1 MNNKMTWLA
10 TAFAAALLTTVA
22 TVPLKYAAAQN
33 TAMPQTEER
42 MTEGMIKAKLDQWKA
57 EHPEF
62 VPVLEKV
69 QSMNA
74 TQTLRALVGT
84 HVLERILEAHA
95 MNILIQKV
103 AGAMRN
109 AIG

>member
-1 MNNKMTWLA
+1 MIEEQNEHNRDNKDYKHNN
-10 TAFAAALLTTVA
+10 
-22 TVPLKYAAAQN
+22 
-33 TAMPQTEER
+33 
-42 MTEGMIKAKLDQWKA
+42 KA

-62 VPVLEKV
+62 AAVLEKV

-74 TQTLRALVGT
+74 TETLRALIGT

-95 MNILIQKV
+95 MNILLQKV